1 VGGLQSK
8 LHIAINIPA
17 MALAAV
23 LILIAVRQ
31 VGGIKLQI
39 WQIMSMGALA
49 VVLTGSISP
58 ADALRSINLDV
69 MIFLGGMFIIG
80 VAMYESG
87 YLLHLSYRLFHRARS
102 LDQLLLLI
110 FFGIGILSA
119 LLMND
124 TLAIIGTP
132 LVLYFARMHNIS
144 PKLLLL
150 SLAFAVT
157 TGSAMSPIG
166 NPQNLLIAING
177 DIANPFLS
185 FLYYLFLPTILNLFL
200 AYLIL
205 RVFFRSQFCSTPL
218 NHRQEPLADKKL
230 AMISAISFALLI
242 ILVLVKIASVL
253 LGVGEQFRLIYIALI
268 SALPVLI
275 FSPRRVEIIKKIDWP
290 TLIFFAA
297 MFVLME
303 SVWTSGLSQSLLADA
318 DLDLKSI
325 PAILA
330 LSVLLSQ
337 IISNV
342 PFVALY
348 QPLLTGASV
357 EDLMALAA
365 GSTIAGNLFILGA
378 ASNVIIIQN
387 AERSGETLTFLEFA
401 KVGIPLTAINVLVY
415 WLFL

>member
-1 VGGLQSK
+1 MP
-8 LHIAINIPA
+8 IAMNIPA

-31 VGGIKLQI
+31 VGRVKLQI
-39 WQIMSMGALA
+39 WQIMLMGAMA
-49 VVLTGSISP
+49 VILTGQISP
-58 ADALRSINLDV
+58 ANALRSINLDV
-69 MIFLGGMFIIG
+69 MIFLTGMFVIG
-80 VAMYESG
+80 EAMYESG
-87 YLLHLSYRLFHRARS
+87 YLLHLSYGLFSRAKS
-102 LDQLLLLI
+102 LDHLLLLI
-110 FFGIGILSA
+110 LFCIGLLSA

-132 LVLYFARMHNIS
+132 LVLYLAHMHDIS

-150 SLAFAVT
+150 ALAFAVT
-157 TGSAMSPIG
+157 TGSVLSPIG

-177 DIANPFLS
+177 DLANPFLS

-205 RVFFRSQFCSTPL
+205 RIFFRNQFCSMPL
-218 NHRQEPLADKKL
+218 SHHKEPLADRKL
-230 AMISAISFALLI
+230 ALISKISFALLI
-242 ILVLVKIASVL
+242 ILVLLKIGSVMV
-253 LGVGEQFRLIYIALI
+253 GVGEQFRLIYIAVI
-268 SALPVLI
+268 SALPILI
-275 FSPRRVEIIKKIDWP
+275 FSERRAEIVKKIDWP

-303 SVWTSGLSQSLLADA
+303 SVWTSGLSQSLLADTDM
-318 DLDLKSI
+318 DLESV

-337 IISNV
+337 IVSNV

-348 QPLLTGASV
+348 LPMISGASV
-357 EDLMALAA
+357 ENLMALAA

-387 AERSGETLTFLEFA
+387 AERSGETLTFMEFA
-401 KVGIPLTAINVLVY
+401 RVGIPLTAVNVLVY
-415 WLFL
+415 WMFL

>member
-1 VGGLQSK
+1 M
-8 LHIAINIPA
+8 HIAMNIPA

-31 VGGIKLQI
+31 VGRIKLQI
-39 WQIMSMGALA
+39 WQIMLMGAMV
-49 VVLTGSISP
+49 VVLTGQISP

-69 MIFLGGMFIIG
+69 MIFLAGMFIIG
-80 VAMYESG
+80 EAMYESG
-87 YLLHLSYRLFHRARS
+87 YLLHLSYRLFCRAKC
-102 LDQLLLLI
+102 LDHLLLLI
-110 FFGIGILSA
+110 LFCIGILSA

-132 LVLYFARMHNIS
+132 LVLYLARIHNIS

-157 TGSAMSPIG
+157 IGSAMSPIG

-177 DIANPFLS
+177 GLANPFLS

-200 AYLIL
+200 AYLML
-205 RVFFRSQFCSTPL
+205 RIFFRGQFCGTPL
-218 NHRQEPLADKKL
+218 NHQQEPLADSKL
-230 AMISAISFALLI
+230 AFISKVSFVLLI
-242 ILVLVKIASVL
+242 ILVLLKIGSVI
-253 LGVGEQFRLIYIALI
+253 LGAGEQFRLIYIAVI
-268 SALPVLI
+268 SALPILI
-275 FSPRRVEIIKKIDWP
+275 FSRKRVEVVKKIDWS

-303 SVWTSGLSQSLLADA
+303 SVWTSGLSQSLLAET

-337 IISNV
+337 LISNV

-348 QPLLTGASV
+348 QPMLSGASV
-357 EDLMALAA
+357 VDLMALAA

-401 KVGIPLTAINVLVY
+401 RVGIPLTAINLLVY
-415 WLFL
+415 WMFL

>member
-1 VGGLQSK
+1 M
-8 LHIAINIPA
+8 HIAMNIPA
-17 MALAAV
+17 IALAAV
-23 LILIAVRQ
+23 LVLIAVRQ

-58 ADALRSINLDV
+58 VDALLAINLDV
-69 MIFLGGMFIIG
+69 MIFLAGMFIIG
-80 VAMYESG
+80 VAMHESG
-87 YLLHLSYRLFHRARS
+87 YLLHLSYRLFRRAKS

-110 FFGIGILSA
+110 LFGTGILSA

-132 LVLYFARMHNIS
+132 VVLYFSRMHSIS

-177 DIANPFLS
+177 DFANPFLS
-185 FLYYLFLPTILNLFL
+185 FLSYLFLPTIINLFL
-200 AYLIL
+200 AYLLL
-205 RVFFRSQFCSTPL
+205 RIFYRRQFCSMPL
-218 NHRQEPLADKKL
+218 SHHQEPLSDRKL
-230 AMISAISFALLI
+230 ALISKISFALLI
-242 ILVLVKIASVL
+242 ILVLLKMASVL
-253 LGVGEQFRLIYIALI
+253 LGFGGQFKLIYIALM
-268 SALPVLI
+268 SALPILV
-275 FSPRRVEIIKKIDWP
+275 FSERRVEIVKKVDWQ
-290 TLIFFAA
+290 TLVFFAS

-303 SVWTSGLSQSLLADA
+303 SVWASGLSQSLLADTGMN
-318 DLDLKSI
+318 LKSI
-325 PAILA
+325 PSILA

-337 IISNV
+337 LISNV

-348 QPLLTGASV
+348 QPLLAGASV
-357 EDLMALAA
+357 KDLMALAA
-365 GSTIAGNLFILGA
+365 GSTIAGNMFILGA

-401 KVGIPLTAINVLVY
+401 KIGIPLTAVNVLVY

>member
-1 VGGLQSK
+1 MQ
-8 LHIAINIPA
+8 AISMNVPA

-23 LILIAVRQ
+23 LVLIAVRQ

-49 VVLTGSISP
+49 VVLSGSISP
-58 ADALRSINLDV
+58 ADALSSINLDV
-69 MIFLGGMFIIG
+69 MIFLAGMFIIG
-80 VAMYESG
+80 EAMHESG
-87 YLLHLSYRLFHRARS
+87 YLLHLSYKLFCRAKS

-110 FFGIGILSA
+110 LFGIGILSA

-132 LVLYFARMHNIS
+132 LVLYFSRTHNIS

-157 TGSAMSPIG
+157 IGSAMSPIG

-177 DIANPFLS
+177 DLNNPFLS
-185 FLYYLFLPTILNLFL
+185 FLSYLFWPTIINLFL
-200 AYLIL
+200 AYLLL
-205 RVFFRSQFCSTPL
+205 RIFFRNQFCSAHL
-218 NHRQEPLADKKL
+218 NHRQEPLSDIKL
-230 AMISAISFALLI
+230 ALISKISFIMLI
-242 ILVLVKIASVL
+242 ILVLVKMASVL
-253 LGVGEQFRLIYIALI
+253 LGVGGQFKLIYIALI

-275 FSPRRVEIIKKIDWP
+275 FSQRRIEILKKIDWP
-290 TLIFFAA
+290 TLVFFAA

-303 SVWTSGLSQSLLADA
+303 SVWTSGLSQSLLAGTDA
-318 DLDLKSI
+318 DLKSI
-325 PAILA
+325 PAILT

-348 QPLLTGASV
+348 QPLLGRASV

-401 KVGIPLTAINVLVY
+401 KVGIPLTAINVMVY